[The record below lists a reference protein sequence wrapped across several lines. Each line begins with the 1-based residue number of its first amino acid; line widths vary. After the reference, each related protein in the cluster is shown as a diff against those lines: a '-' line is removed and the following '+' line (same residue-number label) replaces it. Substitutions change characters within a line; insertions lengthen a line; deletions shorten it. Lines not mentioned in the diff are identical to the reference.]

1 MRVFISALVGLML
14 SASAFAQTASGT
26 VSVVEHTSP
35 ATAVKSSLDGPMFE
49 VVGRADSDVYMF
61 RINKET
67 GEVLFL
73 GNEKYVKLSRE
84 ASEDDT
90 TMAGKVNYQLVMSS
104 TTVYLMNVNT
114 GTLWYLKSQGLTH
127 ANDSFVLVKEI
138 CKIRHWRYGD
148 FVK

>member
-1 MRVFISALVGLML
+1 MRMFLSALVGLML

-73 GNEKYVKLSRE
+73 GNAKYVKMSRE

-90 TMAGKVNYQLVMSS
+90 TVAGKVNYQLVMSS

-127 ANDSFVLVKEI
+127 ANDSFVLVKE
-138 CKIRHWRYGD
+138 K
-148 FVK
+148 

>member
-1 MRVFISALVGLML
+1 MRMFLSALVGLML

-26 VSVVEHTSP
+26 VSVVEHPSP
-35 ATAVKSSLDGPMFE
+35 ATAVKSSLDGPMYE
-49 VVGRADSDVYMF
+49 IVAMADSNVYMF

-73 GNEKYVKLSRE
+73 GNEKFVKLSRE

-104 TTVYLMNVNT
+104 NTVYLLNINT
-114 GTLWYLKSQGLTH
+114 GTIWYLKSPGLTR
-127 ANDSFVLVKEI
+127 ANDSFVLVREK
-138 CKIRHWRYGD
+138 
-148 FVK
+148 

>member
-1 MRVFISALVGLML
+1 MFLSALVGLML

-114 GTLWYLKSQGLTH
+114 GTLWYLKSPGLTH
-127 ANDSFVLVKEI
+127 ANDSFVLVKE
-138 CKIRHWRYGD
+138 K
-148 FVK
+148 

>member
-1 MRVFISALVGLML
+1 MRVFLSALVGLML
-14 SASAFAQTASGT
+14 SVSAFAQTASGT

-35 ATAVKSSLDGPMFE
+35 AAAVKSSLDGPMFE

-73 GNEKYVKLSRE
+73 GNEKYVKMSRE

-90 TMAGKVNYQLVMSS
+90 TVAGKVNYQLVMSS
-104 TTVYLMNVNT
+104 STVYLMNVNT

-127 ANDSFVLVKEI
+127 ANDNFVLVKE
-138 CKIRHWRYGD
+138 K
-148 FVK
+148 

>member
-1 MRVFISALVGLML
+1 MRMFLSALVGLML

-35 ATAVKSSLDGPMFE
+35 ATAVKSSLDEPMFE

-90 TMAGKVNYQLVMSS
+90 TVAGKVNYQLVMSS
-104 TTVYLMNVNT
+104 STVYLMNVNT

-127 ANDSFVLVKEI
+127 ANDSFVLVKE
-138 CKIRHWRYGD
+138 K
-148 FVK
+148 

>member
-1 MRVFISALVGLML
+1 MRMFLSALVGLML
-14 SASAFAQTASGT
+14 SVSAFAQTASGT

-35 ATAVKSSLDGPMFE
+35 AAAVKSSLDGPMFE

-90 TMAGKVNYQLVMSS
+90 TVAGKVNYQLVMSS

-127 ANDSFVLVKEI
+127 ANDNFVLVKE
-138 CKIRHWRYGD
+138 K
-148 FVK
+148 

>member
-1 MRVFISALVGLML
+1 MRMFLSALVGLML

-26 VSVVEHTSP
+26 VSVVEHPSP
-35 ATAVKSSLDGPMFE
+35 ATAVKSSLDGPMYE
-49 VVGRADSDVYMF
+49 IVAMADSDVYMF

-84 ASEDDT
+84 VSEDDT

-104 TTVYLMNVNT
+104 NTVYLLNINT
-114 GTLWYLKSQGLTH
+114 GTIWYLKSPGLTR
-127 ANDSFVLVKEI
+127 ANDSFVLVREK
-138 CKIRHWRYGD
+138 
-148 FVK
+148 

>member
-1 MRVFISALVGLML
+1 MRVFLSALVGLML
-14 SASAFAQTASGT
+14 SVSAFAQTASGT

-35 ATAVKSSLDGPMFE
+35 ATAVKSSLDGPMYE
-49 VVGRADSDVYMF
+49 IVAMADSDVYMF

-127 ANDSFVLVKEI
+127 ANDSFVLVKE
-138 CKIRHWRYGD
+138 K
-148 FVK
+148 

>member
-1 MRVFISALVGLML
+1 MRVFLSALVGLML

-73 GNEKYVKLSRE
+73 GNEKYVKMSRE

-90 TMAGKVNYQLVMSS
+90 TVAGKVNYQLVMSS
-104 TTVYLMNVNT
+104 STVYLMNVNT

-127 ANDSFVLVKEI
+127 ANDSFVLVKE
-138 CKIRHWRYGD
+138 K
-148 FVK
+148 

>member
-1 MRVFISALVGLML
+1 MRMFLSALVGLML

-73 GNEKYVKLSRE
+73 GNAKYVKLSRE

-90 TMAGKVNYQLVMSS
+90 TVAGKVNYQLVMSS

-114 GTLWYLKSQGLTH
+114 GTLWYLKSRGLTH
-127 ANDSFVLVKEI
+127 ANDSFVLVREK
-138 CKIRHWRYGD
+138 
-148 FVK
+148 

>member
-14 SASAFAQTASGT
+14 SVSAFAQTASGT
-26 VSVVEHTSP
+26 VSVVEHPSP
-35 ATAVKSSLDGPMFE
+35 ATAVKSSLDGPMYE
-49 VVGRADSDVYMF
+49 IVAMADSDVYMF

-104 TTVYLMNVNT
+104 NTVYLLNINT
-114 GTLWYLKSQGLTH
+114 GTIWYLKSPGLTR
-127 ANDSFVLVKEI
+127 ANDSFVLVRE
-138 CKIRHWRYGD
+138 R
-148 FVK
+148 

>member
-1 MRVFISALVGLML
+1 MRVFLSAMVGLML
-14 SASAFAQTASGT
+14 SVSAFAQTASGT
-26 VSVVEHTSP
+26 VSEVEHPSP

-49 VVGRADSDVYMF
+49 VVGRADSNVYMF

-73 GNEKYVKLSRE
+73 GNEKFVKLSRE

-104 TTVYLMNVNT
+104 NTVYLLNINT
-114 GTLWYLKSQGLTH
+114 GTIWYLKSQGLTH
-127 ANDSFVLVKEI
+127 ANDRFVLVREK
-138 CKIRHWRYGD
+138 
-148 FVK
+148 

>member
-1 MRVFISALVGLML
+1 MRMFLSALVGLML

-73 GNEKYVKLSRE
+73 GNAKYVKLSRE

-127 ANDSFVLVKEI
+127 ANDSFVLVKE
-138 CKIRHWRYGD
+138 K
-148 FVK
+148 

>member
-1 MRVFISALVGLML
+1 MFLSALVGLML

-90 TMAGKVNYQLVMSS
+90 TVAGKVNYQLVMSS
-104 TTVYLMNVNT
+104 STVYLMNVNT
-114 GTLWYLKSQGLTH
+114 GTLWYLKSPGLTH
-127 ANDSFVLVKEI
+127 ANDSFVLVKE
-138 CKIRHWRYGD
+138 K
-148 FVK
+148 

>member
-1 MRVFISALVGLML
+1 MRMFLSALVGLML
-14 SASAFAQTASGT
+14 SVSAFAQTASGT

-127 ANDSFVLVKEI
+127 ANDSFVLVKE
-138 CKIRHWRYGD
+138 K
-148 FVK
+148 

>member
-1 MRVFISALVGLML
+1 MRVFLSALVGLML

-73 GNEKYVKLSRE
+73 GNEKFVKLSRE

-90 TMAGKVNYQLVMSS
+90 TVAGKVNYQLVMSS

-127 ANDSFVLVKEI
+127 ANDSFVLVKE
-138 CKIRHWRYGD
+138 K
-148 FVK
+148 

>member
-1 MRVFISALVGLML
+1 MFLSALVGLML

-104 TTVYLMNVNT
+104 STVYLMNVNT

-127 ANDSFVLVKEI
+127 ANDSFVLVKE
-138 CKIRHWRYGD
+138 K
-148 FVK
+148 

>member
-1 MRVFISALVGLML
+1 MFLSALVGLML

-35 ATAVKSSLDGPMFE
+35 ATAVKSSLDEPMFE

-73 GNEKYVKLSRE
+73 GNAKYVKLSRE

-104 TTVYLMNVNT
+104 STVYLMNVNT

-127 ANDSFVLVKEI
+127 ANDSFVLVKE
-138 CKIRHWRYGD
+138 K
-148 FVK
+148 

>member
-1 MRVFISALVGLML
+1 MRMFLSALVGLML

-73 GNEKYVKLSRE
+73 GNAKYVKMSRE

-90 TMAGKVNYQLVMSS
+90 TVAGKLNYQLVMSS
-104 TTVYLMNVNT
+104 STVYLMNVNT

-127 ANDSFVLVKEI
+127 ANDSFVLVKE
-138 CKIRHWRYGD
+138 K
-148 FVK
+148 

>member
-1 MRVFISALVGLML
+1 MRVFLSTLVGLML

-35 ATAVKSSLDGPMFE
+35 ATAVKSRLDGPMFAA
-49 VVGRADSDVYMF
+49 VGRADSDGYMF
-61 RINKET
+61 GINKET

-73 GNEKYVKLSRE
+73 GNAKYVKLSRE

-90 TMAGKVNYQLVMSS
+90 TVAGKVNYQLVMSS
-104 TTVYLMNVNT
+104 STVYLMNVNT

-127 ANDSFVLVKEI
+127 ANDSFVLVKE
-138 CKIRHWRYGD
+138 K
-148 FVK
+148 

>member
-1 MRVFISALVGLML
+1 MFLSALVGLML

-26 VSVVEHTSP
+26 VSVVEHPSP

-90 TMAGKVNYQLVMSS
+90 TVAGKVNYQLVMSS
-104 TTVYLMNVNT
+104 NTVYLLNINT
-114 GTLWYLKSQGLTH
+114 GTIWYLKSQGLTH
-127 ANDSFVLVKEI
+127 ANDRFVLVREK
-138 CKIRHWRYGD
+138 
-148 FVK
+148 

>member
-1 MRVFISALVGLML
+1 MRMFLSALVGLML
-14 SASAFAQTASGT
+14 SVSAFAQTVSGAAASTG
-26 VSVVEHTSP
+26 HPSP
-35 ATAVKSSLDGPMFE
+35 AAAVKSSLDGPMYE
-49 VVGRADSDVYMF
+49 IVAMADSDVYMF

-84 ASEDDT
+84 VSEDDT
-90 TMAGKVNYQLVMSS
+90 TVAGKVNYQLVMSS

-127 ANDSFVLVKEI
+127 ANDSFVLVKE
-138 CKIRHWRYGD
+138 K
-148 FVK
+148 

>member
-1 MRVFISALVGLML
+1 MFLSALVGLML
-14 SASAFAQTASGT
+14 SVSAFAQTASGT

-73 GNEKYVKLSRE
+73 GNEKYVKMSRE

-90 TMAGKVNYQLVMSS
+90 TVAGKVNYQLVMSS
-104 TTVYLMNVNT
+104 STVYLMNVNT

-127 ANDSFVLVKEI
+127 ANDNFVLVKE
-138 CKIRHWRYGD
+138 K
-148 FVK
+148 

>member
-1 MRVFISALVGLML
+1 MRMFLSALVGLML

-49 VVGRADSDVYMF
+49 VVGRADSNVYMF

-73 GNEKYVKLSRE
+73 GNEKFVKLSRE

-104 TTVYLMNVNT
+104 NTVYLLNINT
-114 GTLWYLKSQGLTH
+114 GTIWYLKSQGLTH
-127 ANDSFVLVKEI
+127 ANDRFVLVREK
-138 CKIRHWRYGD
+138 
-148 FVK
+148 

>member
-1 MRVFISALVGLML
+1 MRMFLSALVGLML
-14 SASAFAQTASGT
+14 SALAFAQTASGT

-73 GNEKYVKLSRE
+73 GNEKYVKMSRE

-90 TMAGKVNYQLVMSS
+90 TVAGKVNYQLVMSS
-104 TTVYLMNVNT
+104 STVYLMNVNT

-127 ANDSFVLVKEI
+127 ANDSFVLVKE
-138 CKIRHWRYGD
+138 K
-148 FVK
+148 

>member
-1 MRVFISALVGLML
+1 MRVFLSALVGLML

-73 GNEKYVKLSRE
+73 GNEKYVKMSRE

-90 TMAGKVNYQLVMSS
+90 TVAGKVNYQLVMSS
-104 TTVYLMNVNT
+104 NTVYLLNINT
-114 GTLWYLKSQGLTH
+114 GTIWYLKSQGLTH
-127 ANDSFVLVKEI
+127 ANDSFVLVKE
-138 CKIRHWRYGD
+138 K
-148 FVK
+148 

>member
-1 MRVFISALVGLML
+1 MRVFLSALVGLML

-73 GNEKYVKLSRE
+73 GNAKYVKLSRE

-90 TMAGKVNYQLVMSS
+90 TVAGKVNYQLVMSS
-104 TTVYLMNVNT
+104 STVYLMNVNT

-127 ANDSFVLVKEI
+127 ANDSFVLVKE
-138 CKIRHWRYGD
+138 K
-148 FVK
+148 

>member
-1 MRVFISALVGLML
+1 MRMFLSALVGLML

-73 GNEKYVKLSRE
+73 GNEKYVKMSRE

-90 TMAGKVNYQLVMSS
+90 TVAGKVNYQLVMSS

-127 ANDSFVLVKEI
+127 ANDSFVLVKE
-138 CKIRHWRYGD
+138 K
-148 FVK
+148 

>member
-1 MRVFISALVGLML
+1 MFLSALVGLML

-26 VSVVEHTSP
+26 VSVVEHPSP
-35 ATAVKSSLDGPMFE
+35 ATAVKSSLDGPMYE
-49 VVGRADSDVYMF
+49 IVAMADSDVYMF

-84 ASEDDT
+84 VSEDDT

-104 TTVYLMNVNT
+104 NTVYLLNINT
-114 GTLWYLKSQGLTH
+114 GTIWYLKSPGLTR
-127 ANDSFVLVKEI
+127 ANDSFVLVREK
-138 CKIRHWRYGD
+138 
-148 FVK
+148 

>member
-1 MRVFISALVGLML
+1 MFLSALVGLML

-73 GNEKYVKLSRE
+73 GNEKFVKLSRE

-90 TMAGKVNYQLVMSS
+90 TVAGKVNYQLVMSS

-127 ANDSFVLVKEI
+127 ANDNFVLVKE
-138 CKIRHWRYGD
+138 K
-148 FVK
+148 

>member
-1 MRVFISALVGLML
+1 ML

-73 GNEKYVKLSRE
+73 GNEKYVKMSRE

-90 TMAGKVNYQLVMSS
+90 TVAGKVNYQLVMSS
-104 TTVYLMNVNT
+104 STVYLMNVNT

-127 ANDSFVLVKEI
+127 ANDSFVLVKE
-138 CKIRHWRYGD
+138 K
-148 FVK
+148 